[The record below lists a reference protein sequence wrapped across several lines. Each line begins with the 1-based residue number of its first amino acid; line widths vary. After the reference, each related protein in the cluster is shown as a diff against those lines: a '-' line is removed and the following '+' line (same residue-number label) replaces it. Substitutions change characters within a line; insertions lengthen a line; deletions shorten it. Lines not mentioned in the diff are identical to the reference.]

1 MRSKE
6 PSTRIIYVRHGKTD
20 FPLDRIYC
28 DNADIAESNGLGNKS
43 EDPPLNAE
51 GINQAEYAAE
61 LLRNLKVDLICT
73 SPSARTRMTAD
84 AIARS
89 TGAPLQEN
97 VALKERRFGIWEGLY
112 FHEIENGYPTEHQQW
127 KQNPTA
133 FKPQNGES
141 VYDLLARVKTVIN
154 ELIVTHAGK
163 TVVVVS
169 HVGPI
174 RACLADALKM
184 PLELHRQ
191 LTIDYASLSRMDYGK
206 SQNNFHYMNI
216 SRAFEKQKIT

>member
-28 DNADIAESNGLGNKS
+28 DTGVIAGGNGLGSKS
-43 EDPPLNAE
+43 EDPPLNAD
-51 GINQAEYAAE
+51 GISQAAYAAE
-61 LLRNLKVDLICT
+61 LLRNLKIDLICA

-84 AIARS
+84 AIAAS

-97 VALKERRFGIWEGLY
+97 TLLKERRFGIWEGLY
-112 FHEIENGYPTEHQQW
+112 FNEIENGYPTEHQQW

-133 FKPQNGES
+133 FKPQDGES
-141 VYDLLARVKTVIN
+141 MYDLLARVKTVIN
-154 ELIVTHAGK
+154 GLIVTHAGK
-163 TVVVVS
+163 TIAVVS

-184 PLELHRQ
+184 PLEMHRQ
-191 LTIDYASLSRMDYGK
+191 LTIDYASISRMDYGK

-216 SRAFEKQKIT
+216 SKQKIS

>member
-28 DNADIAESNGLGNKS
+28 DSPIIAGGNGLGNKG
-43 EDPPLNAE
+43 EDPALNAD
-51 GINQAEYAAE
+51 GINQAAYAAD
-61 LLRNLKVDLICT
+61 LLRNIKIDLICT

-84 AIARS
+84 AIAAS

-97 VALKERRFGIWEGLY
+97 ATLKERRFGIWEGLY
-112 FHEIENGYPTEHQQW
+112 FNEIESGYPAEHQQW

-133 FKPQNGES
+133 FAPEGGES
-141 VYDLLARVKTVIN
+141 MYELLARVKTVIN
-154 ELIVTHAGK
+154 DLITTHAGK
-163 TVVVVS
+163 TIAVVS

-174 RACLADALKM
+174 RVCLADALKM

-216 SRAFEKQKIT
+216 SKQKLG

>member
-28 DNADIAESNGLGNKS
+28 DDKEDPALNAD
-43 EDPPLNAE
+43 
-51 GINQAEYAAE
+51 GIKQAGYAAG
-61 LLRNLKVDLICT
+61 LLRSAKIDLICT
-73 SPSARTRMTAD
+73 SPSTRTRMTAD
-84 AIARS
+84 AIATA
-89 TGAPLQEN
+89 TGVPLQEN
-97 VALKERRFGIWEGLY
+97 AALKERRFGIWEGLY
-112 FHEIENGYPTEHQQW
+112 FNEIESGYPAEYQQW

-133 FKPQNGES
+133 FKPQGGES
-141 VYDLLARVKTVIN
+141 FHDLLARVKTVIDN
-154 ELIVTHAGK
+154 LLATHAGK
-163 TVVVVS
+163 TIVIVS

-191 LTIDYASLSRMDYGK
+191 LTVDYASISRVDYGK
-206 SQNNFHYMNI
+206 SQNNFIYMNI
-216 SRAFEKQKIT
+216 SSKGIV